1 MAMPVASSMRG
12 YTVINVTYAAELMM
26 NLMAEA
32 IGMDPWEIRFINAWR
47 DGDTGPTMWKVTA
60 AGLIEAMKKAAEMD
74 GIELPAHLKEMSSR
88 GR

>member
-1 MAMPVASSMRG
+1 
-12 YTVINVTYAAELMM
+12 
-26 NLMAEA
+26 
-32 IGMDPWEIRFINAWR
+32 
-47 DGDTGPTMWKVTA
+47 MWKVTA